1 MNRYFSA
8 RADKD
13 YQEWR
18 KIDKKAFMKINDLI
32 DDIEEN
38 GFLTGL
44 GKPEQLKF
52 YNEPTFSRR
61 IDKANRLVYRRYNE
75 HDLLIL
81 SCRGHYED

>member
-18 KIDKKAFMKINDLI
+18 KSDKNTLKKINELI

-38 GFLTGL
+38 GLNKGI
-44 GKPEQLKF
+44 GKPEQLKYF
-52 YNEPTFSRR
+52 EIPTYSRR
-61 IDKANRLVYRRYNE
+61 IDKANRLVYRQYNE
-75 HDLLIL
+75 NELLIIA
-81 SCRGHYED
+81 CKGHYEE